1 MGDHPLNIYIS
12 QKTMNTEIEEC
23 IRAIRIRMRYGH
35 GKKEIAEGLGQFF
48 SQELLFM
55 CYHAAKILED
65 AANRKK

>member
-1 MGDHPLNIYIS
+1 
-12 QKTMNTEIEEC
+12 MNTEIEEC

-48 SQELLFM
+48 TQELLFL

-65 AANRKK
+65 AANREK